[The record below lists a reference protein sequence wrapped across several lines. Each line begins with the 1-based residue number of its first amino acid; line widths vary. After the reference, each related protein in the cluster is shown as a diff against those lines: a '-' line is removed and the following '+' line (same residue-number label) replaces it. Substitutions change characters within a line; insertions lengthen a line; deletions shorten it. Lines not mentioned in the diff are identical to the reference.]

1 MPKLPTPHFTAS
13 SAMRCRMNHPR
24 DDELDFETPITA
36 MIWIED
42 DQVPLQISLYPRE
55 DMRVRLSDHR
65 VALAAAGFKEIEGKC
80 VQHFVRKGNGRGVWT
95 ECAWDTPL
103 RVFAVGDALLLSHE
117 DVESLQDFD
126 LHEAHMPRI
135 FEFGAKTAKAL
146 SIRIHP
152 TTTMLART
160 STQQARPA
168 TEALAR
174 RIRRTYPKDY
184 LLDFSAPVTVV
195 IWTGRSLSCFPRE
208 DGRLRFADNYSDLET
223 FDIND
228 LKEEYFKVWVVNEW
242 GMGTWEKGNWNTP
255 LRIPAANALLIRDMD
270 VEGEIKDFEIY
281 ERHLS

>member
-1 MPKLPTPHFTAS
+1 MPAS
-13 SAMRCRMNHPR
+13 
-24 DDELDFETPITA
+24 
-36 MIWIED
+36 
-42 DQVPLQISLYPRE
+42 
-55 DMRVRLSDHR
+55 
-65 VALAAAGFKEIEGKC
+65 
-80 VQHFVRKGNGRGVWT
+80 
-95 ECAWDTPL
+95 
-103 RVFAVGDALLLSHE
+103 
-117 DVESLQDFD
+117 
-126 LHEAHMPRI
+126 
-135 FEFGAKTAKAL
+135 AKTAKAL
-146 SIRIHP
+146 SIHIHSHIGFISP

-195 IWTGRSLSCFPRE
+195 IWTGEIPMPAELILFPRE
-208 DGRLRFADNYSDLET
+208 DGRLWFADNYSDLEK

-255 LRIPAANALLIRDMD
+255 LRVPAANALLIRDMD

-281 ERHLS
+281 EHHLS